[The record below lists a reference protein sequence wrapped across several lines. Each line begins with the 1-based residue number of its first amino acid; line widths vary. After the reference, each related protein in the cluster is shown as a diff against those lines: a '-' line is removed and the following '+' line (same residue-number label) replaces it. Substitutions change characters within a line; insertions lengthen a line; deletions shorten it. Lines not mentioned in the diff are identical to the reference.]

1 MTLPTVTQNGVA
13 TVNGTQ
19 AIVLSVKV
27 PSGGSTVPSAPRAH
41 IVSSNLILYGDART
55 YQPLRRVLRF
65 GGAPGLFVAD
75 WVPATPEN
83 IAQATNNSIP
93 AISGSTWPCCSEC
106 FEASA
111 TTPTAEP

>member
-1 MTLPTVTQNGVA
+1 M
-13 TVNGTQ
+13 
-19 AIVLSVKV
+19 LSVKV
-27 PSGGSTVPSAPRAH
+27 PSGSSTVGSAPGAR
-41 IVSSNLILYGDART
+41 IVSTNLILYVDART
-55 YQPLRRVLRF
+55 YQPLRRVLSF

-83 IAQATNNSIP
+83 IAQATNDSIP
-93 AISGSTWPCCSEC
+93 AISGSTWPCCSAC